1 MDVLSLEGGT
11 PRNDDESMDPVRKSN
26 LFFLY
31 LAINLIL
38 LFLMFAHASL
48 KRNAEARFIKEK
60 AEMVRRIGLTD
71 LCLFTEASYTRH
83 LSQADLHTAFQDSPM
98 SLEHFPS
105 GSLVA
110 PPPGL
115 RKINGKLD

>member
-1 MDVLSLEGGT
+1 M
-11 PRNDDESMDPVRKSN
+11 RKSN

-31 LAINLIL
+31 LAINIIL
-38 LFLMFAHASL
+38 LFLMFVHASL
-48 KRNAEARFIKEK
+48 KRHAEARFIKEK

-115 RKINGKLD
+115 RKINGNMD